1 MLKAMT
7 AGKHVDYYNAHGTA
21 TAVND
26 QMEATALKAVFGD
39 QLGHVIVN
47 ATKSMTGHA
56 IGTSGALE
64 AAVCAYSVK
73 HGIVH
78 GNLIGTPM
86 PELNLPQKTMPADI
100 RCAIST
106 SFGFGGHNSALML
119 EKI

>member
-1 MLKAMT
+1 MHMKELKRVVIT
-7 AGKHVDYYNAHGTA
+7 GTA

-26 QMEATALKAVFGD
+26 KMEAAALREVFGD
-39 QLGHVIVN
+39 RLGQVIVN

-64 AAVCAYSVK
+64 TAVCAHSMK
-73 HGIVH
+73 NGIVH

-86 PELNLPQKTMPADI
+86 PELNLPTHTMPTDI
-100 RCAIST
+100 HCAVTT
-106 SFGFGGHNSALML
+106 SFGFGGHNAALMP